1 MFTSQKLLLKLKIAQ
16 LSRKDIYD
24 ILLAAKVFMK
34 RHWEK
39 F

>member
-1 MFTSQKLLLKLKIAQ
+1 MFTSQRLLLKLKIAQ

-24 ILLAAKVFMK
+24 ILIVAKVFMK

-39 F
+39 C